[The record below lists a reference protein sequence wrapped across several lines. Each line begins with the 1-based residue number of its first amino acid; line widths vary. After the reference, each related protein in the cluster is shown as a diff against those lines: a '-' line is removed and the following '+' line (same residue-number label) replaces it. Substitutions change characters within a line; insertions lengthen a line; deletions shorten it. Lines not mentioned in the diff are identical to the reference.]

1 MNKIDK
7 HQRRKHIQELQNVLM
22 ELAEVIDKKISKP
35 LLFAKYGSIFS
46 PLYDEFKA
54 IVNEMPKDYYFT
66 ECEDS
71 DMPVINKIVA
81 LTEKIKNKIEEINYE
96 SSQQIN

>member
-7 HQRRKHIQELQNVLM
+7 HQRRKHIQELQNALM

-35 LLFAKYGSIFS
+35 LLFAKYESIFS
-46 PLYDEFKA
+46 PLHKEFKA
-54 IVNEMPKDYYFT
+54 IVNEIPEDYYFS

-81 LTEKIKNKIEEINYE
+81 LTEKIKEKIEEIKSE
-96 SSQQIN
+96 E